1 MPEIMHTLREKVF
14 LVLADIL
21 AINLALFIVYWLK
34 FHPAAAAEGEYIP
47 FSVFLVPALWITLYW
62 LFIFVFNGLY
72 KSTWDISR
80 IDEILSLFKSI
91 TLGVLL
97 LAVATLDLS
106 DPFPRTR
113 LVVFVYWVALLFW
126 TILFRLLV
134 RGFEKH
140 LRARGI
146 GWRKAVIVGAAE
158 RGEKLL
164 RDLNDYPAL
173 GYHILG
179 FVDDDPGKAEA
190 EIRGHRVLGTTAE
203 LPELI
208 RNQNID
214 EVLIAISSTSH
225 EVVLRIMGLC
235 IGHRVIFR
243 IVPDLYDI
251 VSGHKTHQV
260 YGFPL
265 VRLFPDP
272 LDLRQRFMKRT
283 VDILFSM
290 TVLIG
295 LLPVWLLLSAAIK
308 LDSRGP
314 VLFKQRRIGRGGKE
328 YTLLKFR
335 SMIKDA
341 EKHTGPV
348 WAQKDDA
355 RVTGAGRF
363 LRRTRL
369 DEIPQLINVFK
380 GQMSLVGPRPERP
393 YFVKQLVQEIPLYSR
408 RLNVKPGITGWA
420 QTRHSYD
427 ADIDDVREKVKYD
440 LYYIENMSLSLDL
453 KILART
459 ILVTITGHGAH

>member
-1 MPEIMHTLREKVF
+1 MHTLREKIL

-21 AINLALFIVYWLK
+21 AVNLALFLVYWIR
-34 FHPAAAAEGEYIP
+34 FHPETAPAGEYVP
-47 FSVFLVPALWITLYW
+47 FSFFLIPALWITLYW

-91 TLGVLL
+91 SLGVLL

-113 LVVFVYWVALLFW
+113 LVVFFYWLALLFW
-126 TILFRLLV
+126 TVLFRLLV
-134 RGFEKH
+134 RGLEKH

-164 RDLNDYPAL
+164 RDLAEYPAL
-173 GYHILG
+173 GYHIIG
-179 FVDDDPGKAEA
+179 FVDDDPDKAEA
-190 EIRGHRVLGTTAE
+190 EILGRRVLGTTAQ
-203 LPELI
+203 LPDLI
-208 RNQNID
+208 RSHNID
-214 EVLIAISSTSH
+214 EILIAISSTSH
-225 EVVLRIMGLC
+225 EAILRIMGLC
-235 IGHRVIFR
+235 VGHRVVFR

-265 VRLFPDP
+265 VRLFPEP

-283 VDILFSM
+283 VDLIFS
-290 TVLIG
+290 TVVLVG
-295 LLPVWLLLSAAIK
+295 LLPVWLLLALAIK
-308 LDSRGP
+308 LDSPGP
-314 VLFKQRRIGRGGKE
+314 VLFKQRRIGKGGRE

-335 SMIKDA
+335 SMIRDA

-348 WAQKDDA
+348 WAQKDDR
-355 RVTGAGRF
+355 RVTAVGRF

-380 GQMSLVGPRPERP
+380 GEMSLVGPRPERP
-393 YFVKQLVQEIPLYSR
+393 YFVRQLVAEIPLYSR

-420 QTRHSYD
+420 QTRHTYD
-427 ADIDDVREKVKYD
+427 TDIDDVREKVRYD

-453 KILART
+453 KIMART

>member
-1 MPEIMHTLREKVF
+1 MHTFREKVL

-21 AINLALFIVYWLK
+21 AVNLALFLVYWIR
-34 FHPAAAAEGEYIP
+34 FHPGTLPAGEYIP
-47 FSVFLVPALWITLYW
+47 FSFFLNPALWITLYW

-91 TLGVLL
+91 SLGVLL

-106 DPFPRTR
+106 DPFPSTR
-113 LVVFVYWVALLFW
+113 LVVFIYWIALLFW

-146 GWRKAVIVGAAE
+146 GWRKAVIVGAAQ

-164 RDLNDYPAL
+164 RDLAEYPAL
-173 GYHILG
+173 GYNLLG

-190 EIRGHRVLGTTAE
+190 EISGQRVLGTTAQ
-203 LPELI
+203 LPDLI
-208 RNQNID
+208 RSHSID
-214 EVLIAISSTSH
+214 EILIAISSSSH
-225 EVVLRIMGLC
+225 EAILRIMGLC
-235 IGHRVIFR
+235 VGHRVVFR

-265 VRLFPDP
+265 VRLFPEP
-272 LDLRQRFMKRT
+272 LDLRQRLMKRT
-283 VDILFSM
+283 VDLLFSIA
-290 TVLIG
+290 VLAG
-295 LLPVWLLLSAAIK
+295 LLPVWLLLAAAIK
-308 LDSRGP
+308 LDSPGP
-314 VLFKQRRIGRGGKE
+314 VLFKQKRIGKGGKE

-335 SMIKDA
+335 SMIRDA
-341 EKHTGPV
+341 EKHTGPI
-348 WAQKDDA
+348 WAQKNDH

-363 LRRTRL
+363 LRRSRL

-380 GQMSLVGPRPERP
+380 GEMSLVGPRPERP
-393 YFVKQLVQEIPLYSR
+393 YLVRQLVPEIPLYSR

-420 QTRHSYD
+420 QTQHTYD
-427 ADIDDVREKVKYD
+427 TDIDDVREKVRYD

-459 ILVTITGHGAH
+459 ILVTLTGHGAH

>member
-1 MPEIMHTLREKVF
+1 MHTLREKVL

-21 AINLALFIVYWLK
+21 AVNLALFIIYWVR
-34 FHPAAAAEGEYIP
+34 FHPATAPAGEYIP
-47 FSVFLVPALWITLYW
+47 FSIFLIPALWITLYW
-62 LFIFVFNGLY
+62 LFIFIFNGLY
-72 KSTWDISR
+72 RSTWDISR

-106 DPFPRTR
+106 DPFPRSR
-113 LVVFVYWVALLFW
+113 LVVFVYWLALLFW
-126 TILFRLLV
+126 VNVFRLLV

-146 GWRKAVIVGAAE
+146 GWRRAVIVGAAE

-164 RDLNDYPAL
+164 QELNDYPAL

-179 FVDDDPGKAEA
+179 FVDDDPLKADLQMLD
-190 EIRGHRVLGTTAE
+190 RGVLGTTAE
-203 LPELI
+203 LPGLI
-208 RNQNID
+208 RNRDID
-214 EVLIAISSTSH
+214 EILIAISSTSH
-225 EVVLRIMGLC
+225 EAILRIMGLC
-235 IGHRVIFR
+235 IGHRVVFR

-265 VRLFPDP
+265 VRLFPEP
-272 LDLRQRFMKRT
+272 LDLRQRLMKRT
-283 VDILFSM
+283 VDLLFSM

-295 LLPVWLLLSAAIK
+295 LLPVWLLLAAAIK
-308 LDSRGP
+308 MDSSGP
-314 VLFKQRRIGRGGKE
+314 VLFRQKRIGKGGRE
-328 YTLLKFR
+328 YILLKFR
-335 SMIKDA
+335 SMIRDA

-348 WAQKDDA
+348 WAQKNDR
-355 RVTGAGRF
+355 RVTGTGRF

-380 GQMSLVGPRPERP
+380 GEMSLVGPRPERP

-427 ADIDDVREKVKYD
+427 TDIDDVREKVKYD

>member
-1 MPEIMHTLREKVF
+1 MHTLREKLF

-21 AINLALFIVYWLK
+21 ALNLALFAIYW
-34 FHPAAAAEGEYIP
+34 FRFRSGVTPAEIDIP
-47 FSVFLVPALWITLYW
+47 FSVFVIPALWITLYW
-62 LFIFVFNGLY
+62 LCIFVFNGLY
-72 KSTWDISR
+72 KSTWEISR
-80 IDEILSLFKSI
+80 IDEALSLFKAV

-106 DPFPRTR
+106 DPFPRSR
-113 LVVFVYWVALLFW
+113 LVVFVYWLALIVLL
-126 TILFRLLV
+126 TCFRLSV
-134 RGFEKH
+134 RGMEKH
-140 LRARGI
+140 FRSRGI
-146 GWRKAVIVGAAE
+146 GWRNAIIVGAAE
-158 RGEKLL
+158 RGEKLVKDL
-164 RDLNDYPAL
+164 REYPGL

-179 FVDDDPGKAEA
+179 FVDDDPEKST
-190 EIRGHRVLGTTAE
+190 RQVLDTKVLGTTAD
-203 LPELI
+203 LPHLI
-208 RNQNID
+208 RD
-214 EVLIAISSTSH
+214 HGVHEVIIAFSSTSH
-225 EVVLRIMGLC
+225 EAILRIMSLC
-235 IGHRVIFR
+235 VGSRVIFR

-283 VDILFSM
+283 VDLLFSFS
-290 TVLIG
+290 VLVA
-295 LLPVWLLLSAAIK
+295 LLPLWLVLSLAVK

-314 VLFKQRRIGRGGKE
+314 VLFRQRRIGKGGEE

-335 SMIKDA
+335 SMIRDA

-348 WAQKDDA
+348 WAQKDDQ
-355 RVTGAGRF
+355 RVTRVGRF

-369 DEIPQLINVFK
+369 DEIPQLVNVLK
-380 GQMSLVGPRPERP
+380 GEMSLVGPRPERP
-393 YFVKQLVQEIPLYSR
+393 YFVRQLVQEVPLYAR

-420 QTRHSYD
+420 QTRHTYD
-427 ADIDDVREKVKYD
+427 ASVDDVREKVTYD

-459 ILVTITGHGAH
+459 ILVAITGSGAH

>member
-1 MPEIMHTLREKVF
+1 MHTFREKVL

-21 AINLALFIVYWLK
+21 AVNLALFLVYWVR
-34 FHPAAAAEGEYIP
+34 FHPGTAQQTGVIP
-47 FSVFLVPALWITLYW
+47 FSFFLIPALWITLYW

-80 IDEILSLFKSI
+80 IDEIFLLFKSI
-91 TLGVLL
+91 TLGALL

-113 LVVFVYWVALLFW
+113 LVVFLYWLALLFW
-126 TILFRLLV
+126 AILFRLLV

-140 LRARGI
+140 LRVRGI
-146 GWRKAVIVGAAE
+146 GWRKAIIVGAAQ

-164 RDLNDYPAL
+164 RDLAEYPAL
-173 GYHILG
+173 GYRIIG
-179 FVDDDPGKAEA
+179 FVDDDPGKAKA
-190 EIRGHRVLGTTAE
+190 EILGRRVLGTTEE
-203 LPELI
+203 LPGLI
-208 RNQNID
+208 RERSIA
-214 EVLIAISSTSH
+214 EILIAISSTSH
-225 EVVLRIMGLC
+225 EAILRVMGLC
-235 IGHRVIFR
+235 VGQRVVFR

-260 YGFPL
+260 YGLPL
-265 VRLFPDP
+265 VRLFPEP
-272 LDLRQRFMKRT
+272 LELRQRLMKRT
-283 VDILFSM
+283 VDLLFSIA
-290 TVLIG
+290 VLIG
-295 LLPVWLLLSAAIK
+295 LSPVWLLLAAAIK
-308 LDSRGP
+308 LDSPGP
-314 VLFKQRRIGRGGKE
+314 VLFKQERIGKGGKE

-335 SMIKDA
+335 SMIRDA

-348 WAQKDDA
+348 WARKNDQ
-355 RVTGAGRF
+355 RITGVGRF

-380 GQMSLVGPRPERP
+380 GEMSLVGPRPERP
-393 YFVKQLVQEIPLYSR
+393 FFVRQLVQEIPLYSR

-420 QTRHSYD
+420 QTRHTYD
-427 ADIDDVREKVKYD
+427 TDIDDVREKVRYD

-459 ILVTITGHGAH
+459 ILVTLTGHGAH